1 MSSPQPLRVG
11 TVLRW
16 TIGVSLF
23 IAAVTVF
30 WGHGFLIFTPALILV
45 TFRFRLILEPK
56 WDLDAELKA
65 ILNGRR

>member
-16 TIGVSLF
+16 TIGVSVF
-23 IAAVTVF
+23 IAAVAVF
-30 WGHGFLIFTPALILV
+30 WGHGFLIFTPALLFV